1 MRPTIYLSALVAIVG
16 LASVATAQ
24 PPAGRPGD
32 REARR
37 ERIEERRER
46 FRNMTPEQRD
56 QARARM
62 QERRDDR
69 LAQLG
74 PEMRAWVE
82 TRNQQARSIAEQ
94 VKSGALT
101 RDAARDQMR
110 TWLQANPRPA
120 NPRSSGT
127 P

>member
-1 MRPTIYLSALVAIVG
+1 MRPTLLVSALAATVT
-16 LASVATAQ
+16 LATLANAQ

-46 FRNMTPEQRD
+46 FRNMTPEQRE

-82 TRNQQARSIAEQ
+82 SRNQQARTIAEQ

-101 RDAARDQMR
+101 REAAREQMR
-110 TWLQANPRPA
+110 TWLQSNPRPA
-120 NPRSSGT
+120 NPRSRGT